1 MTNNRAY
8 RQIREN
14 PTNNVCHLLNSPQQQ
29 LLTHLMR
36 CDGRQIERIL
46 MDILPDVFL
55 LAYMDG
61 VQAAK
66 RGERGGKRLNASL
79 RVSKM
84 GGASIWI
91 TT

>member
-1 MTNNRAY
+1 
-8 RQIREN
+8 
-14 PTNNVCHLLNSPQQQ
+14 
-29 LLTHLMR
+29 MR

-66 RGERGGKRLNASL
+66 RGERGAN
-79 RVSKM
+79 V
-84 GGASIWI
+84 
-91 TT
+91 